1 MSLGKFR
8 SHEQES
14 APHVDAQWIVLASSI
29 PLDESTARMKI
40 LRTLESLGCA
50 VLRDGVY
57 LLPDTQTNRAGI
69 GRLKLYIQAA
79 QGGAHVLIF
88 PATDAAQDAEF
99 RRLFDRSARYDEVR
113 KTIQSLQI
121 GIGISDAA
129 AIAQV
134 IKWQREAFENIV
146 SVDFFGSGSRQATE
160 DVLLA
165 TEKQINALMFP
176 SGAGA
181 VPRSRHREAFF
192 RKTWVTR
199 TPMLSDRI
207 ASSWL
212 IRRFIDAEAT
222 LRLVEKS
229 EPIPN
234 NAITFGFEGAQFG
247 STTKHITF
255 EELMRYFRLDRDEA
269 IKRISFVVRA
279 MEGHDLAIP
288 EAAGFTTMIDGAR
301 RRTGSDYQF
310 VTEAEKI
317 FDMVY
322 ERYLN
327 SPVARAVTARD

>member
-1 MSLGKFR
+1 
-8 SHEQES
+8 
-14 APHVDAQWIVLASSI
+14 
-29 PLDESTARMKI
+29 MKI

-88 PATDAAQDAEF
+88 PASDDSQDAEF
-99 RRLFDRSARYDEVR
+99 RGLFDRSARYDEVR

-134 IKWQREAFENIV
+134 IKRQREAFENIV
-146 SVDFFGSGSRQATE
+146 SVDFFGSASRDATE
-160 DVLLA
+160 EALRA
-165 TEKQINALMFP
+165 IEKQINALMFP
-176 SGAGA
+176 SDAGA

-222 LRLVEKS
+222 LRLMDKS
-229 EPIPN
+229 ESPPN

-255 EELMRYFRLDRDEA
+255 EELMQYFRLDRDEA

-279 MEGHDLAIP
+279 MEGQDLAIP
-288 EAAGFTTMIDGAR
+288 EAAGFATMIDGAR

-327 SPVARAVTARD
+327 APAARADNSRD

>member
-1 MSLGKFR
+1 VGF
-8 SHEQES
+8 
-14 APHVDAQWIVLASSI
+14 
-29 PLDESTARMKI
+29 
-40 LRTLESLGCA
+40 
-50 VLRDGVY
+50 
-57 LLPDTQTNRAGI
+57 
-69 GRLKLYIQAA
+69 GRLKLYIREA
-79 QGGAHVLIF
+79 QGAAHVLIF
-88 PATDAAQDAEF
+88 PALDDSQDGEF
-99 RRLFDRSARYDEVR
+99 RRLFDRSARYDDVR

-134 IKWQREAFENIV
+134 IKRQREAFENIV
-146 SVDFFGSGSRQATE
+146 SVDFFGSPSRRATE

-165 TEKQINALMFP
+165 TERQINALMFP
-176 SGAGA
+176 SDAGA

-229 EPIPN
+229 EPAPN

-247 STTKHITF
+247 STTTHITF

-279 MEGHDLAIP
+279 MEGHGLAIP

-301 RRTGSDYQF
+301 RRTGSEYQF

-327 SPVARAVTARD
+327 VNVPATPCRE